1 MKIITTQLLKAHIHP
16 RCISRPVL
24 QKKKTFRVVE
34 NHCLQCVESIFVN
47 LPQFAKSGLKLR
59 KSKQVFF
66 GIFFTSFWIFWSGIE
81 PFCFCEP
88 RGGTLGYFSGGYVP
102 PKTPNWHPVL
112 KKISPKT
119 DTPF

>member
-1 MKIITTQLLKAHIHP
+1 MHFAPCTP
-16 RCISRPVL
+16 E
-24 QKKKTFRVVE
+24 KKKTFRVVE

-47 LPQFAKSGLKLR
+47 LPQFVKSGLKLR
-59 KSKQVFF
+59 KSKQVFLVF
-66 GIFFTSFWIFWSGIE
+66 SLDLFGYFGPVSNLFVSVSPGGEHLGIF
-81 PFCFCEP
+81 PV
-88 RGGTLGYFSGGYVP
+88 GYVP